1 MSKTVP
7 LSKLV
12 DIDKIKTKCIWYTTD
27 NEINVKIEY
36 IAKHENI
43 SRRLTFVVDIENS
56 IYNDEYKMMF
66 YNILNEND
74 ILMTES
80 LNFSDCYIKSFGF
93 GEDIIT
99 YLVRL
104 LR

>member
-1 MSKTVP
+1 MSKIVP

-12 DIDKIKTKCIWYTTD
+12 DIAKIKAKCVWYTTD

-43 SRRLTFVVDIENS
+43 SRRLNFVVDVENS
-56 IYNDEYKMMF
+56 IYNNEYKMMF
-66 YNILNEND
+66 YNILNDND

-80 LNFSDCYIKSFGF
+80 LIFNDCYIKSFGF
-93 GEDIIT
+93 GEDVIT
-99 YLVRL
+99 YLIRL